1 MGYTTILDIIGS
13 VIIGGFILLI
23 LYRTNASATENTYN
37 NGSDLIVQE
46 DITTIVQILE
56 NDFRKIGYCEDWT
69 KIPDPTK
76 AIIYADSSSIKFLTD
91 TRNNGTV
98 DTLYYYLGSV
108 NDLPNTPNPNDRC
121 LYRQINGGIPQGIS
135 LGVTEFNMLYFGALG
150 DTLSFPILTTGAISS
165 MQITIRVENSEA
177 YDSTYVDAFWRQI
190 RLAARNLRNR

>member
-1 MGYTTILDIIGS
+1 MGSTTILDIIGS
-13 VIIGGFILLI
+13 IIIGGFILLI

-46 DITTIVQILE
+46 DITTIVEILE

-76 AIIYADSSSIKFLTD
+76 SIIYADTSSIKFLTD
-91 TRNNGTV
+91 TQNDGTV
-98 DTLYYYLGSV
+98 DTLYYYLGPTS
-108 NDLPNTPNPNDRC
+108 DLPNTPNPNDRI
-121 LYRQINGGIPQGIS
+121 LYRQVDNNPPQGIS

-150 DTLSFPILTTGAISS
+150 DTLSFPIATPGAIAS
-165 MQITIRVENSEA
+165 MQITIRVENSAA
-177 YDSTYVDAFWRQI
+177 YNNKYEDAFWRQI

>member
-1 MGYTTILDIIGS
+1 MGFTTILDIIGS

-76 AIIYADSSSIKFLTD
+76 SIIYADSSSIKFLTD
-91 TRNNGTV
+91 IQNNGTV
-98 DTLYYYLGSV
+98 DTLYYYLGPTS
-108 NDLPNTPNPNDRC
+108 DLPNTPNPNDRI
-121 LYRQINGGIPQGIS
+121 LYRQIDDNPPQGIS

-150 DTLSFPILTTGAISS
+150 DTLAFPIVTTGAISS
-165 MQITIRVENSEA
+165 MQITIRVENSES
-177 YDSTYVDAFWRQI
+177 YNYKYVEAFWRQI

>member
-1 MGYTTILDIIGS
+1 MGSTTILDIIGS

-46 DITTIVQILE
+46 DITTIVEILE

-76 AIIYADSSSIKFLTD
+76 SIIYADSSSIKFLTD
-91 TRNNGTV
+91 TQNNGTV
-98 DTLYYYLGSV
+98 DTLYYYLGPTS
-108 NDLPNTPNPNDRC
+108 DLPNTPNPNDRI
-121 LYRQINGGIPQGIS
+121 LYRQIDSNPPQGIS

-150 DTLSFPILTTGAISS
+150 DTLSLPIATPGAIAS
-165 MQITIRVENSEA
+165 MQITIRVENSAA
-177 YDSTYVDAFWRQI
+177 YNNKYEDAFWRQI

>member
-1 MGYTTILDIIGS
+1 MGFTTILDIIGS

-76 AIIYADSSSIKFLTD
+76 SIIYADSSSIKFLTD
-91 TRNNGTV
+91 TQNNGTV
-98 DTLYYYLGSV
+98 DTLYYYLGPTS
-108 NDLPNTPNPNDRC
+108 DLPNTPNPNDRI
-121 LYRQINGGIPQGIS
+121 LYRQVDDNPPQGIS

-150 DTLSFPILTTGAISS
+150 DTLGFPIVTTGAISS
-165 MQITIRVENSEA
+165 MQITIRVENSES
-177 YDSTYVDAFWRQI
+177 YNYKYVDAFWRQI